1 MISWE
6 AALLNCDDDT
16 YDDFDKNEDDD
27 DCDNED
33 DAY

>member
-6 AALLNCDDDT
+6 AAFLNCDD
-16 YDDFDKNEDDD
+16 FDGNEDDD